1 MKMQAAGV
9 YAAKLSDATFV
20 EGAIGYAVHQLVL
33 AADAQILSGYFI
45 DGQPHIVVLESV
57 EPREYIAHTFV
68 LARDDAQLD
77 IANSKSLEYLNSD
90 RPSTGEYRAASRIWH
105 FFKVQD

>member
-20 EGAIGYAVHQLVL
+20 EGAIGYEVHQLVL

-57 EPREYIAHTFV
+57 EPRENVAHTFV
-68 LARDDAQLD
+68 LARDDAKLD
-77 IANSKSLEYLNSD
+77 DRPLEYLNSD